1 MPKLTKADIARLA
14 DEFGP
19 RVFRT
24 AYRLLKNPQMA
35 EDVLQE
41 VFLKLLRQ
49 PQQFERVK
57 NWPAYLT
64 TMGTSLAID
73 LLRQHKYQ
81 VLDEEHQ
88 CAPPHPPGADAVTPL
103 NPLQHLSLSR
113 DLEKLRVAL
122 TRLSQQE
129 CQVFCLRHLE
139 EFSYKEI
146 AAQLDISVNLVGVT
160 LNRAQSRLSE
170 QLTGSQFL
178 GAVYEIH

>member
-1 MPKLTKADIARLA
+1 MPQLTKAAIAGLA
-14 DEFGP
+14 DECGP
-19 RVFRT
+19 RVFRA
-24 AYRLLKNPQMA
+24 AYRLLKDPILA

-49 PQQFERVK
+49 PRQFDGVK

-73 LLRQHKYQ
+73 LLRQRRHQLLAEEYQ
-81 VLDEEHQ
+81 DRQ
-88 CAPPHPPGADAVTPL
+88 PAPDGQTAEPPGPMQA
-103 NPLQHLSLSR
+103 LSVSR
-113 DLEKLRVAL
+113 DLEKLRAAL
-122 TRLSQQE
+122 TRLSQLE

-170 QLTGSQFL
+170 QLTESQFL
-178 GAVYEIH
+178 GAVYEIN